1 MTDLILL
8 LPLAKSDIEGL
19 FGILRILI
27 GIGKESSDP
36 WKTLIMIIV
45 LLGMGYGAWV
55 GISRWM
61 DGEES

>member
-61 DGEES
+61 DSEES